1 MDDHYYR
8 KTKPRGKLHLLV
20 SRAVRNKR
28 FMLTLIVA
36 VPVLM
41 FMLFGN
47 RGILKKMS
55 LEAEKKEKQEKVRQA
70 QIEHQKLV
78 DQSKTLDTD
87 DRAIEKIARE
97 KYGMIREGETV
108 YKVKKVK

>member
-8 KTKPRGKLHLLV
+8 RPKPRGKFRTLL
-20 SRAVRNKR
+20 SKWMKNKR
-28 FMLTLIVA
+28 LLLTLLIAFPVA
-36 VPVLM
+36 M
-41 FMLFGN
+41 FMLFSN

-55 LEAEKKEKQEKVRQA
+55 LESDKKDMQEKVRQA
-70 QIEHQKLV
+70 QIEHQKLL